1 MKTMNAEVTFL
12 AEKQVPINIQLKD
25 ENADIK
31 AYEVTPQVITIKGKN
46 EVLDKINYIN
56 TQKIDSTSIGV
67 SKKVNLIIPEGVTT
81 DETTSVVKPKDKESL
96 IQRLVYSNSDIELR
110 NNTQEIKISDLNIP
124 DSINVE
130 VQLDDTNIK
139 LSKSDINLYID
150 LDNGYD
156 ETKEYIIK
164 YDSEVSF
171 KNVKIIPS
179 TVGK

>member
-1 MKTMNAEVTFL
+1 M
-12 AEKQVPINIQLKD
+12 
-25 ENADIK
+25 
-31 AYEVTPQVITIKGKN
+31 
-46 EVLDKINYIN
+46 
-56 TQKIDSTSIGV
+56 
-67 SKKVNLIIPEGVTT
+67 
-81 DETTSVVKPKDKESL
+81 
-96 IQRLVYSNSDIELR
+96 
-110 NNTQEIKISDLNIP
+110 
-124 DSINVE
+124 
-130 VQLDDTNIK
+130 DDTNIK